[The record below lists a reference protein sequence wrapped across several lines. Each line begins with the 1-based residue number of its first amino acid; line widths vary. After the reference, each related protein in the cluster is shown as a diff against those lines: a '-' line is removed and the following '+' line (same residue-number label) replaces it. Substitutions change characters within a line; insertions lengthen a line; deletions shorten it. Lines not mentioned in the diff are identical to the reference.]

1 MASDFHI
8 EGLGGKR
15 TLSGEIAVR
24 GAKNAALPAFASSLL
39 FSESIELENVPDI
52 EDIKRMAELLSSIGA
67 RVEHIAP
74 EKYRISSPT
83 KVVPDMPVEV
93 TKKFRASV
101 VLTGPI
107 LAREGRVSFPA
118 PGGDLIGARPI
129 DLFLEGFVHMG
140 ARLSIHAGIYTLEAP
155 KRGLTG
161 CEIILRQQSVTATT
175 ALVMAGL
182 LAKGTTVIKNAAF
195 EPEIVSLVKFLKRSG
210 GKIDGEG
217 TPTLTIEG
225 GGLLKPAPEPYRV
238 PPDRI
243 EAGSFL
249 ILGVLAGSHVVIT
262 NCNSSELDVPIEMI
276 RYASD
281 AEIIVGKNRIEVKNK
296 RSPSIRATNVRTH
309 EYPGF
314 PTDLQA
320 PMTVFLTQAEGES
333 LIFET
338 IFESRLGYIPELVR
352 MGADITVCDPHRAI
366 VRGPRELRGAELT
379 SPDVRAG
386 LAYILAAIVAKG
398 PSVIHNVYTIDR
410 GYERIE
416 KRFASLG
423 LDIERVEARD

>member
-8 EGLGGKR
+8 EGLGGRR
-15 TLSGEIAVR
+15 TLSGTIAVS
-24 GAKNAALPAFASSLL
+24 GAKNAALPALASSLL
-39 FSESIELENVPDI
+39 FSESVQLENVPDI
-52 EDIKRMAELLSSIGA
+52 EDVKRMAELLSAVGA
-67 RVEHIAP
+67 RVEHAAPQRYRVLSPAEIA
-74 EKYRISSPT
+74 S
-83 KVVPDMPVEV
+83 DMPVEV

-107 LAREGRVSFPA
+107 LARARRVSFPA

-129 DLFLEGFVHMG
+129 DLFLEGFMHMG
-140 ARLSIHAGIYTLEAP
+140 ARLSVNAGMYTLEAP
-155 KRGLTG
+155 KRGLIG

-182 LAKGTTVIKNAAF
+182 LANGRTVIKNAAF
-195 EPEIVSLVKFLKRSG
+195 EPEIVSLLRYLKRSG
-210 GKIDGEG
+210 GAITGEG
-217 TPTLTIEG
+217 TTTLSVEG
-225 GGLLKPAPEPYRV
+225 GGLLKPPLEPYRV

-249 ILGVLAGSHVVIT
+249 ILGVLAGDHVVIT
-262 NCNSSELDVPIEMI
+262 GCDPHELDVPIEMI
-276 RYASD
+276 RYVSD
-281 AEIIVGKNRIEVKNK
+281 AEIVVKENQIEVNNK
-296 RSPSIRATNVRTH
+296 RSPSIRATDIRTH

-320 PMTVFLTQAEGES
+320 PMTVLLTQAKGES
-333 LIFET
+333 LVFET
-338 IFESRLGYIPELVR
+338 IFESRLGYIPELIR
-352 MGADITVCDPHRAI
+352 MGADITICDPHRAI
-366 VRGPRELRGAELT
+366 VRGPRALYGAELT

-416 KRFASLG
+416 KRLASLG
-423 LDIERVEARD
+423 LDIKRVEIRD

>member
-1 MASDFHI
+1 MASDFKI
-8 EGLGGKR
+8 EGLDGKR

-24 GAKNAALPAFASSLL
+24 GAKNAALPALASSLL
-39 FSESIELENVPDI
+39 FSDAVELENVPDI
-52 EDIKRMAELLSSIGA
+52 EDIKRMAELLSAIGA
-67 RVEHIAP
+67 GVERTAPDRYRVLLPGDI
-74 EKYRISSPT
+74 T
-83 KVVPDMPVEV
+83 PDMPVEL

-101 VLTGPI
+101 VLTGLI
-107 LAREGRVSFPA
+107 LARVGRVSFPA

-129 DLFLEGFVHMG
+129 DLFLEGFTHMG
-140 ARLSIHAGIYTLEAP
+140 ARLSIHAGVHVLQAP

-175 ALVMAGL
+175 ALLMAGL

-195 EPEIVSLVKFLKRSG
+195 EPEIVSLVKYLKQSG
-210 GKIDGEG
+210 ARIEGEG
-217 TPTLTIEG
+217 TTTLTIEG
-225 GGLLKPAPEPYRV
+225 GGLLKPAGEPYIV

-243 EAGSFL
+243 EAGSLL
-249 ILGVLAGSHVVIT
+249 ILGVLAGKRIVIT
-262 NCNSSELDVPIEMI
+262 NCDPRELDVPIEMI
-276 RYASD
+276 RYVSD
-281 AEIIVGKNRIEVKNK
+281 AEIVVGKNQIEVKNK
-296 RSPSIRATNVRTH
+296 RSPTLRATTIRTH

-320 PMTVFLTQAEGES
+320 PMTVLLTQAQGES
-333 LIFET
+333 LVFET

-366 VRGPRELRGAELT
+366 VRGPRSLRGAELT

-386 LAYILAAIVAKG
+386 LAYIFAAIVAKG

-416 KRFASLG
+416 KRLAPLG
-423 LDIERVEARD
+423 FDIERVEIGN